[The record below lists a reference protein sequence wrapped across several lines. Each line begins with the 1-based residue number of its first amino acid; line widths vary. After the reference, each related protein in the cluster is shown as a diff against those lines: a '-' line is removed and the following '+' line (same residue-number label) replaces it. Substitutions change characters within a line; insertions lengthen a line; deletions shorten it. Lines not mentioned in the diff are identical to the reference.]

1 MAPKQT
7 RIAVLTSEV
16 DANLKKA
23 AQLQRD
29 GELVLAKELYVAQAE
44 QVMLMIRETK
54 DDKKFQEALKIQ
66 LKQILQKVSQR
77 TF

>member
-1 MAPKQT
+1 MASKQT

-54 DDKKFQEALKIQ
+54 DDKKFQDALKIQ
-66 LKQILQKVSQR
+66 LKQIL
-77 TF
+77 

>member
-1 MAPKQT
+1 
-7 RIAVLTSEV
+7 VLTSEV

-54 DDKKFQEALKIQ
+54 DDKKFQDALKIQ

-77 TF
+77 SF

>member
-1 MAPKQT
+1 M
-7 RIAVLTSEV
+7 LTSEV

-54 DDKKFQEALKIQ
+54 DDKKFQDALKIQ

-77 TF
+77 SF

>member
-1 MAPKQT
+1 M
-7 RIAVLTSEV
+7 LTSEV

-44 QVMLMIRETK
+44 QVMVMIRETK
-54 DDKKFQEALKIQ
+54 DDKKFQDALKIQ
-66 LKQILQKVSQR
+66 LKQIL
-77 TF
+77 

>member
-1 MAPKQT
+1 M
-7 RIAVLTSEV
+7 LTSEV

-29 GELVLAKELYVAQAE
+29 GELLLAKELYVAQAE

-54 DDKKFQEALKIQ
+54 DDKKFQDALKIQ
-66 LKQILQKVSQR
+66 LKQIL
-77 TF
+77 

>member
-1 MAPKQT
+1 
-7 RIAVLTSEV
+7 VLTSEV

-29 GELVLAKELYVAQAE
+29 GELILAKELYVVQAE

-54 DDKKFQEALKIQ
+54 DDKKFQDALKIQ
-66 LKQILQKVSQR
+66 LKQILQKVSQHA
-77 TF
+77 F

>member
-1 MAPKQT
+1 M
-7 RIAVLTSEV
+7 LTSEV

>member
-1 MAPKQT
+1 
-7 RIAVLTSEV
+7 VLTSEV

-29 GELVLAKELYVAQAE
+29 GELLLAKELYVAQAE

-54 DDKKFQEALKIQ
+54 DDKKFQDALKIQ
-66 LKQILQKVSQR
+66 LKQIL
-77 TF
+77 

>member
-1 MAPKQT
+1 M
-7 RIAVLTSEV
+7 LTSEV

-54 DDKKFQEALKIQ
+54 DDKKFQDALKIQ
-66 LKQILQKVSQR
+66 LKQIL
-77 TF
+77 

>member
-1 MAPKQT
+1 M
-7 RIAVLTSEV
+7 LSSEV

-54 DDKKFQEALKIQ
+54 DDKKFQDALKIQ
-66 LKQILQKVSQR
+66 LKQILVKVSKHP
-77 TF
+77 F

>member
-1 MAPKQT
+1 M
-7 RIAVLTSEV
+7 LTSEV

-29 GELVLAKELYVAQAE
+29 GELLLAKELYVAQAE

>member
-1 MAPKQT
+1 MASKQT

-44 QVMLMIRETK
+44 QVMVMIRETK
-54 DDKKFQEALKIQ
+54 DDKKFQDALKIQ
-66 LKQILQKVSQR
+66 LKQIL
-77 TF
+77 

>member
-1 MAPKQT
+1 
-7 RIAVLTSEV
+7 VLTSEV

>member
-1 MAPKQT
+1 
-7 RIAVLTSEV
+7 VLTSEV

-54 DDKKFQEALKIQ
+54 DDKKFQDALKIQ
-66 LKQILQKVSQR
+66 LKQIL
-77 TF
+77 

>member
-1 MAPKQT
+1 MASKQT